1 MSLACGGRP
10 SRGYSGNP
18 MRAMKPI
25 LLAAAVAVVAGTG
38 CYSSLGGS
46 SNYTPIPFRNDK
58 VHRRYDK
65 PVLMV
70 AEAVKQAIE
79 NAGII
84 TKPGVASRDNNTYI
98 VSGRVDTRH
107 VWVEIKPD
115 PQSANISYVTF
126 QTRTKSSWVVGGR
139 NPDLVLAGRLA
150 EDTTLK
156 LISIVQNTPPTGAT
170 AAP

>member
-1 MSLACGGRP
+1 M
-10 SRGYSGNP
+10 
-18 MRAMKPI
+18 
-25 LLAAAVAVVAGTG
+25 
-38 CYSSLGGS
+38 
-46 SNYTPIPFRNDK
+46 
-58 VHRRYDK
+58 
-65 PVLMV
+65 LMV
-70 AEAVKQAIE
+70 VEAVKQAIE

-156 LISIVQNTPPTGAT
+156 LISIVQNTPPTGTT

>member
-1 MSLACGGRP
+1 
-10 SRGYSGNP
+10 

-25 LLAAAVAVVAGTG
+25 LLAAVAVVAGTG

-46 SNYTPIPFRNDK
+46 SHYTPIPFRSDK
-58 VHRRYDK
+58 VFRRYDQ

-70 AEAVKQAIE
+70 TEAAKQSMQ

-84 TKPGVASRDNNTYI
+84 TKPGVATRDQNKYI

-115 PQSANISYVTF
+115 PKSPNISYVTF
-126 QTRTKSSWVVGGR
+126 QVRTKSSWLVGGR
-139 NPDLVLAGRLA
+139 NPDIALAGQLA
-150 EDTTLK
+150 ENTTLN
-156 LISIVQNTPPTGAT
+156 LIRIVQSTPPTGA
-170 AAP
+170 AATP